1 MEALGFNK
9 KNLMS
14 ATKIHTY
21 KTGEITEQVRDI
33 LGISGYLFFKEFS
46 ELHFSHFTLRMSQ
59 KTPVYR
65 RTMKQ

>member
-1 MEALGFNK
+1 MEALGLNK

-14 ATKIHTY
+14 ATKIHTQ
-21 KTGEITEQVRDI
+21 KTEITEQVRDI

-46 ELHFSHFTLRMSQ
+46 ELHFSHFTQRMSQ